1 MFRYGIVAAGL
12 ALAPPASAQSVLPP
26 PASAQSV
33 LPSKLLSASAG
44 NAMVMAAL
52 ERCQKDGYRVSAA
65 VVDRGGNLLA
75 FIRDPTA
82 GPHTAE
88 SSRRKAFT
96 AMTFGMTSAAFTA
109 LTANP
114 GAAGLKDLTGVFALA
129 GGVPIKIGNEVIGG
143 IGVGGAPG
151 GDKDEACATAGLQ
164 AVADQLK

>member
-1 MFRYGIVAAGL
+1 MMRVVAAVAVGIAVSGA
-12 ALAPPASAQSVLPP
+12 ALAQA
-26 PASAQSV
+26 V
-33 LPSKLLSASAG
+33 LPSKVLSAAAA
-44 NAMVMAAL
+44 NAMVMGAL
-52 ERCQKDGYRVSAA
+52 EQCQKDGYKVSAA

-75 FIRDPTA
+75 FVRDPAA

-96 AMTFGMTSAAFTA
+96 AATFGMTSAAFTA

-129 GGVPIKIGNEVIGG
+129 GGVPIKLGNDVLGG

-151 GDKDEACATAGLQ
+151 GEKDEACASAGL
-164 AVADQLK
+164 AKVADQLK

>member
-1 MFRYGIVAAGL
+1 MSRRFGVMAFAVAAAFSGP
-12 ALAPPASAQSVLPP
+12 ALAQA
-26 PASAQSV
+26 V
-33 LPSKLLSASAG
+33 LPSKLLSAAAA
-44 NAMVMAAL
+44 NEMVMAAL
-52 ERCQKDGYRVSAA
+52 EQCQKDGYKVSAA

-96 AMTFGMTSAAFTA
+96 AATFGMTSAAFAT

-129 GGVPIKIGNEVIGG
+129 GGVPIKPGNDVLGG

-151 GDKDEACATAGLQ
+151 GEKDEACASAGL
-164 AVADQLK
+164 AKVADQLK

>member
-1 MFRYGIVAAGL
+1 MMIRLGTMMVVAGL
-12 ALAPPASAQSVLPP
+12 ALSGAASAQGTV
-26 PASAQSV
+26 
-33 LPSKLLSASAG
+33 PSTLLTAAAA
-44 NAMVMAAL
+44 NAMVMGAL
-52 ERCQKDGYRVSAA
+52 EQCQKDGYRVSAA

-75 FIRDPTA
+75 FIRDPKA

-96 AMTFGMTSAAFTA
+96 AATFGMTSAAFTT

-129 GGVPIKIGNEVIGG
+129 GGVPIKLGNDVLGG

-151 GDKDEACATAGLQ
+151 GDKDEACASAGL
-164 AVADQLK
+164 AKIADQLK

>member
-1 MFRYGIVAAGL
+1 MLGRLGSVTVAAMFVV
-12 ALAPPASAQSVLPP
+12 AAQASAQGVM
-26 PASAQSV
+26 ASH
-33 LPSKLLSASAG
+33 LLTAAAA

-52 ERCQKDGYRVSAA
+52 AQCQKDGYRVSAA

-75 FIRDPTA
+75 FVRDPTA

-96 AMTFGMTSAAFTA
+96 AATFGMTSAAFAT

-114 GAAGLKDLTGVFALA
+114 AAAGLKDLTGVFALA
-129 GGVPIKIGNEVIGG
+129 GGVPIKLGNDVLGG

-151 GDKDEACATAGLQ
+151 GEKDEACASAGL
-164 AVADQLK
+164 ANVADQLK

>member
-1 MFRYGIVAAGL
+1 MSGRTLGAAVALGL
-12 ALAPPASAQSVLPP
+12 MLSGSASAQAVLQ
-26 PASAQSV
+26 AR
-33 LPSKLLSASAG
+33 LLSADAA

-52 ERCQKDGYRVSAA
+52 AQCQKDSYRVSAA

-75 FIRDPTA
+75 FVRDPLA

-96 AMTFGMTSAAFTA
+96 AATFGMTSAAFA
-109 LTANP
+109 SLTGNP

-129 GGVPIKIGNEVIGG
+129 GGVPIKIGNEVLGG

-151 GDKDEACATAGLQ
+151 GEKDEACASVGL
-164 AVADQLK
+164 ASVADQLK

>member
-1 MFRYGIVAAGL
+1 MVRLGIMAATMGL
-12 ALAPPASAQSVLPP
+12 ALPGPLLAQAVL
-26 PASAQSV
+26 QSR
-33 LPSKLLSASAG
+33 LLTAEAA
-44 NAMVMAAL
+44 NAMVMGAL
-52 ERCQKDGYRVSAA
+52 AQCRKDGYKVSAA

-75 FIRDPTA
+75 FIRDPTS

-96 AMTFGMTSAAFTA
+96 AATFGMTSAAFAT

-129 GGVPIKIGNEVIGG
+129 GGVPIKIGNDVLGG

-151 GDKDEACATAGLQ
+151 GEKDEVCASAGLQ
-164 AVADQLK
+164 QVADQLK

>member
-1 MFRYGIVAAGL
+1 MSRFGIVMAAMGL
-12 ALAPPASAQSVLPP
+12 SCAVPAFGQGVLPT
-26 PASAQSV
+26 
-33 LPSKLLSASAG
+33 KILSAEAA

-52 ERCQKDGYRVSAA
+52 EHCQKDNYKVSAA

-96 AMTFGMTSAAFTA
+96 AATFGMTSAAFAT

-129 GGVPIKIGNEVIGG
+129 GGVPIKLGNDVLGG

-151 GDKDEACATAGLQ
+151 GEKDEACASAGLQ
-164 AVADQLK
+164 KVADQLK

>member
-1 MFRYGIVAAGL
+1 MMCRLGIPAIAIGL
-12 ALAPPASAQSVLPP
+12 ALTPHASAQGVV
-26 PASAQSV
+26 ANR
-33 LPSKLLSASAG
+33 LLTAEAA

-52 ERCQKDGYRVSAA
+52 AYCQKDGYWVSAA

-75 FIRDPTA
+75 FIRDPAA

-96 AMTFGMTSAAFTA
+96 SATFGMTSAAFAT
-109 LTANP
+109 LVGNP

-129 GGVPIKIGNEVIGG
+129 GGVPIKVGNDVLGG

-151 GDKDEACATAGLQ
+151 GEKDEACATAGL
-164 AVADQLK
+164 AKVADELK

>member
-1 MFRYGIVAAGL
+1 MVRTLIIMAAALVAFTFQVWG
-12 ALAPPASAQSVLPP
+12 QT
-26 PASAQSV
+26 V
-33 LPSKLLSASAG
+33 LPSRMLSAEAA
-44 NAMVMAAL
+44 NTMVMGAL
-52 ERCQKDGYRVSAA
+52 AECQKNGYRVSAA

-75 FIRDPTA
+75 FVRDPIA

-96 AMTFGMTSAAFTA
+96 AMTFGMTSAAFAT

-114 GAAGLKDLTGVFALA
+114 AAAGLKDLTGVFTLA
-129 GGVPIKIGNEVIGG
+129 GGVPIKIGNEVLGG

-164 AVADQLK
+164 KIADQLK

>member
-1 MFRYGIVAAGL
+1 MLSAEAANEMVMG
-12 ALAPPASAQSVLPP
+12 ALA
-26 PASAQSV
+26 
-33 LPSKLLSASAG
+33 
-44 NAMVMAAL
+44 
-52 ERCQKDGYRVSAA
+52 ECQKNGYKVSAA

-75 FIRDPTA
+75 FVRDPTA

-96 AMTFGMTSAAFTA
+96 AMTFGMTSAAFST

-114 GAAGLKDLTGVFALA
+114 VAAGLKDLTGVFALA
-129 GGVPIKIGNEVIGG
+129 GGVPIKIGNEVLGG

-164 AVADQLK
+164 KIADQLK